1 MYSRAVVV
9 VVVVCECVSQT
20 HDPLTQWNAFV
31 YVKHVPGDPQS
42 VQLANATTCIVIV
55 FYIGG
60 SVPPHTKDR
69 NL

>member
-1 MYSRAVVV
+1 MLVLFLLLLLL
-9 VVVVCECVSQT
+9 CECVSHT
-20 HDPLTQWNAFV
+20 RAPLTLWNAFV

-42 VQLANATTCIVIV
+42 VQLANETTCIVTE
-55 FYIGG
+55 FNIGG

>member
-1 MYSRAVVV
+1 MYSSAVV
-9 VVVVCECVSQT
+9 VVVVCERVSHT
-20 HDPLTQWNAFV
+20 RDPLNLWNAFV
-31 YVKHVPGDPQS
+31 NVKTVPGDHES
-42 VQLANATTCIVIV
+42 VQLAIATTCIVNE